1 MCNRLELIRK
11 GQEVFISQL
20 SKTLDYGQWTIDNG
34 QMTTEQILAEI
45 AALRSQIEVLREE
58 RASLSVSIT
67 LPDNKSPQVIA
78 EAYRRYARENAQL
91 VAELKGIDD
100 AIAALEAQM
109 TQKQAQLQQWQIQA
123 KQLSLQEQLDEARKI
138 AQIHA
143 KRINELA
150 AELATEIR
158 SLKACADEL
167 SPLYWQVYYKP
178 FITGFKTISVPHV
191 RSDGDVWTIVNRIV

>member
-1 MCNRLELIRK
+1 M
-11 GQEVFISQL
+11 
-20 SKTLDYGQWTIDNG
+20 
-34 QMTTEQILAEI
+34 
-45 AALRSQIEVLREE
+45 
-58 RASLSVSIT
+58 
-67 LPDNKSPQVIA
+67 
-78 EAYRRYARENAQL
+78 

-100 AIAALEAQM
+100 AIAALEDQLV
-109 TQKQAQLQQWQIQA
+109 QKQAQLQQWQIQA

-138 AQIHA
+138 AQVHA
-143 KRINELA
+143 QRINELA
-150 AELATEIR
+150 AELAIEIR